1 MLSSICG
8 SPPSLITMAS
18 SLRKLLPLLLL
29 ALAVTLVAACG
40 SSDSSKTVPS
50 GAVALV
56 GDKAIEKTA
65 LDRLIA
71 QTKTNY
77 EAQKQEFPEVGTPEY
92 ETLKGTLLKGLVQ
105 QSQWEQAGAA
115 MGVRVSQKE
124 IDTQLDALK
133 QQYFKGDEDKFKAE
147 LDKQG
152 LTVEQLREQLRA
164 RVLSDKIYSAVI
176 KKVKVTDAKIKA
188 YYDGHKAQFQ
198 QPESREVRH
207 ILVKKESLA
216 DELYAKLKDGA
227 DFAKLAS
234 KYTEDEASKAE
245 GGKLTAYK
253 GKTVA
258 PFDKFVFAAKTGDLS
273 KPVKTEF
280 GWHLIEVLSEVK
292 PATPQPL
299 AEAKETISSTLLQQQ
314 QNEALKAWVKDA
326 QSKYD
331 VTYAPG
337 YAPAST
343 GTTETGTSTG

>member
-1 MLSSICG
+1 
-8 SPPSLITMAS
+8 MAS

-29 ALAVTLVAACG
+29 ALAATLVAACG
-40 SSDSSKTVPS
+40 SSDSSKTVPP

-56 GDKAIEKTA
+56 GDKAIEKTD
-65 LDRLIA
+65 LDRLLA

-77 EAQKQEFPEVGTPEY
+77 EAQKQEFPDVGTPQY
-92 ETLKGTLLKGLVQ
+92 ETLKSTLLKGLVQ
-105 QSQWEQAGAA
+105 QAQWEQAGAA
-115 MGVRVSQKE
+115 MGVRVSDKE
-124 IDTQLDALK
+124 IDTRLDALK

-164 RVLSDKIYSAVI
+164 RILSDKIYSAVI

-188 YYDGHKAQFQ
+188 YYDNHKAQYL

-216 DELYAKLKDGA
+216 DELYAKLKNGA
-227 DFAKLAS
+227 DFAQLAR
-234 KYTEDEASKAE
+234 KYTQDEASKAD
-245 GGKLTAYK
+245 GGNFTAYK
-253 GKTVA
+253 GKTVE
-258 PFDKFVFAAKTGDLS
+258 PFDKFVFAAKKGDLS
-273 KPVKTEF
+273 TPIKTEF

-292 PATPQPL
+292 PAASQPL
-299 AEAKETISSTLLQQQ
+299 AEAKDTISSTLLQQE
-314 QNEALKAWVKDA
+314 QNQALKAWVNDA
-326 QSKYD
+326 QSKYE

-343 GTTETGTSTG
+343 GTNDSGTSTG

>member
-1 MLSSICG
+1 MV
-8 SPPSLITMAS
+8 S

-29 ALAVTLVAACG
+29 ALVATLVAACG

-56 GDKAIEKTA
+56 GDKPIEKA
-65 LDRLIA
+65 DLDRLLA

-77 EAQKQEFPEVGTPEY
+77 EAQKQEFPEVGTPQY
-92 ETLKGTLLKGLVQ
+92 ETLKSTLLKGLVQ
-105 QSQWEQAGAA
+105 QAQWEQAGAA
-115 MGVRVSQKE
+115 MGVRVSDKE
-124 IDTQLDALK
+124 IDTRLEALK

-152 LTVEQLREQLRA
+152 LTVEQLREQLGA
-164 RVLSDKIYSAVI
+164 RLLSDKIYSAVI
-176 KKVKVTDAKIKA
+176 KKVKVTDPQIKA
-188 YYDGHKAQFQ
+188 YYDNHKAQYL

-216 DELYAKLKDGA
+216 DELYAKLKNGA
-227 DFAKLAS
+227 DFAQLAR
-234 KYTEDEASKAE
+234 KYTQDEASKAD
-245 GGKLTAYK
+245 GGNFTAYK

-258 PFDKFVFAAKTGDLS
+258 AFDKFVFAAKKGDLS
-273 KPVKTEF
+273 KPIKTEF

-292 PATPQPL
+292 PPAPQPL
-299 AEAKETISSTLLQQQ
+299 ADAKETISSTLLQQQ
-314 QNEALKAWVKDA
+314 QNQALKAWVKDA
-326 QSKYD
+326 QSTYE

-343 GTTETGTSTG
+343 GTTDSGTSTG

>member
-1 MLSSICG
+1 
-8 SPPSLITMAS
+8 MAS

-29 ALAVTLVAACG
+29 ALVVTLVAACG

-56 GDKAIEKTA
+56 GDKAIEKA
-65 LDRLIA
+65 DLDRLID

-115 MGVRVSQKE
+115 MGVRVSDKE

-147 LDKQG
+147 LEKQG
-152 LTVEQLREQLRA
+152 LTLEQLREQLSGRL
-164 RVLSDKIYSAVI
+164 LSDKIYSAVI
-176 KKVKVTDAKIKA
+176 KKVKVTDAEIKA
-188 YYDGHKAQFQ
+188 YYDNHKAQYA

-207 ILVKKESLA
+207 ILVKKKALA
-216 DELYAKLKDGA
+216 DELYTKLKNGA
-227 DFAKLAS
+227 DFAKLARQ
-234 KYTEDEASKAE
+234 YTQDETSKAS
-245 GGKLTAYK
+245 GGLYTAYK
-253 GKTVA
+253 GKSVA
-258 PFDKFVFAAKTGDLS
+258 PFDKFVFGAKKGDLS
-273 KPVKTEF
+273 QPIKTEF
-280 GWHLIEVLSEVK
+280 GWHVIEVLSEIK
-292 PATPQPL
+292 PPAPQPL
-299 AEAKETISSTLLQQQ
+299 AEAKDTISSTLLQQQ
-314 QNEALKAWVKDA
+314 QNQALKAWVKDA

-331 VTYAPG
+331 VTYAAG

-343 GTTETGTSTG
+343 ETTGSGTSTG

>member
-1 MLSSICG
+1 MV
-8 SPPSLITMAS
+8 S

-29 ALAVTLVAACG
+29 ALVATLVAACG

-56 GDKAIEKTA
+56 GDKPIEKA
-65 LDRLIA
+65 DLDRLLA

-77 EAQKQEFPEVGTPEY
+77 EAQKQEFPEVGTPQY
-92 ETLKGTLLKGLVQ
+92 ETLKSTLLKGLVQ
-105 QSQWEQAGAA
+105 QAQWEQAGAA
-115 MGVRVSQKE
+115 MGVRVSDKE
-124 IDTQLDALK
+124 IDTRLDALK

-152 LTVEQLREQLRA
+152 LTVEQLREQLGA
-164 RVLSDKIYSAVI
+164 RLLSDKIYSAVI
-176 KKVKVTDAKIKA
+176 KKVKVTDPQIKA
-188 YYDGHKAQFQ
+188 YYDNHKAQYL

-216 DELYAKLKDGA
+216 DELYAKLKNGA
-227 DFAKLAS
+227 DFAQLAR
-234 KYTEDEASKAE
+234 KYTQDEASKAD
-245 GGKLTAYK
+245 GGNFTAYK

-258 PFDKFVFAAKTGDLS
+258 AFDKFVFAAKKGDLS
-273 KPVKTEF
+273 KPIKTEF

-292 PATPQPL
+292 PPAPQPL
-299 AEAKETISSTLLQQQ
+299 ADAKDTISSTLLQQQ
-314 QNEALKAWVKDA
+314 QNQALKAWVKDA
-326 QSKYD
+326 QSTYE

-343 GTTETGTSTG
+343 GTTDSGTSTG

>member
-1 MLSSICG
+1 
-8 SPPSLITMAS
+8 
-18 SLRKLLPLLLL
+18 
-29 ALAVTLVAACG
+29 
-40 SSDSSKTVPS
+40 
-50 GAVALV
+50 
-56 GDKAIEKTA
+56 
-65 LDRLIA
+65 
-71 QTKTNY
+71 
-77 EAQKQEFPEVGTPEY
+77 
-92 ETLKGTLLKGLVQ
+92 
-105 QSQWEQAGAA
+105 
-115 MGVRVSQKE
+115 
-124 IDTQLDALK
+124 
-133 QQYFKGDEDKFKAE
+133 
-147 LDKQG
+147 

-164 RVLSDKIYSAVI
+164 RLLSDKIYSAVI

-188 YYDGHKAQFQ
+188 YYDSHKAQYL

-216 DELYAKLKDGA
+216 DELYAKLKNGA
-227 DFAKLAS
+227 DFAKLARR
-234 KYTEDEASKAE
+234 YTEDEASKAD

-273 KPVKTEF
+273 KPIKTEF

-292 PATPQPL
+292 PAAPQPL

-326 QSKYD
+326 QSKYE

>member
-1 MLSSICG
+1 
-8 SPPSLITMAS
+8 MAS

-29 ALAVTLVAACG
+29 ALAATLVAACG
-40 SSDSSKTVPS
+40 SSDSSKTVPP

-56 GDKAIEKTA
+56 GDKAIDKADLE
-65 LDRLIA
+65 RLLA

-77 EAQKQEFPEVGTPEY
+77 EAQKQEFPEVGTPQY
-92 ETLKGTLLKGLVQ
+92 ETLKSTLLKGLVQ
-105 QSQWEQAGAA
+105 QAQWEQAGAA
-115 MGVRVSQKE
+115 MGVRVSDKE
-124 IDTQLDALK
+124 IDTRLDALK

-176 KKVKVTDAKIKA
+176 KKVKVTDAQIKA
-188 YYDGHKAQFQ
+188 YYDNHKAQYL

-207 ILVKKESLA
+207 ILVKKKSLA
-216 DELYAKLKDGA
+216 DELYAKLKNGA
-227 DFAKLAS
+227 DFAQLAR
-234 KYTEDEASKAE
+234 KYTQDEASKAD
-245 GGKLTAYK
+245 GGNFTAYK

-258 PFDKFVFAAKTGDLS
+258 PFDKFVFAAKKGDLS
-273 KPVKTEF
+273 KPIKTEF

-292 PATPQPL
+292 PAAPQPL
-299 AEAKETISSTLLQQQ
+299 AEAKDTISSTLLQQQ
-314 QNEALKAWVKDA
+314 QNQALKAWVKDA
-326 QSKYD
+326 QSQYE

-343 GTTETGTSTG
+343 GTTNSGTSTG